1 MWRPCWSIGFA
12 IVALL
17 YALAGSASAR
27 VERCP
32 PGNVLAGRRPVA
44 SPGVRG
50 NTALVTD
57 GRVAEEGAP
66 WNGPLAVVLEGLA
79 ASLTYDLGEAMA
91 VRAIVVQ
98 ADANDVYSVWGSLD
112 GERFSILGWVEAA
125 PARGLRTRTLLLGGR
140 PIRFL
145 RFGEAVGDGAYS
157 VSELAAFC
165 DMGALPPALEVVREG
180 SAPAPAAG
188 AVHWT
193 DQAAMQLAFVLAV
206 LGVVLLS
213 WGARLDR
220 EEGSAS
226 RRRWRDRAL
235 AAAALAAVP
244 VYFNFGAFHFPGFVH
259 YWDTFHYYVGAKYFR
274 ELSYQ
279 GLYDCVAVAEAADPA
294 RRRSVELRKMTD
306 LRTNELR
313 TTENALADPERCRR
327 RFAPER
333 WAEFT
338 RDVDFFRA
346 HLPPALWDM
355 AMTDH
360 GFNAT
365 PVWTIAGAAIATRVP
380 ATERSVLLLALL
392 DEAYFAGMLAV
403 VWWAFGWRV
412 LAVGLLV
419 FATNFPSRFGWTGG
433 AFLRWDWLFF
443 LVASVCCLRKGRNLL
458 GGLALGY
465 STLLRV
471 FPGVALLGPLLAFG
485 FAARAHGL
493 VSEATRPY
501 RRFALGVLLAGAV
514 LVPASLWTAGGLAEG
529 TRVYAAFLNNSIKH
543 VQTPLANYMGL
554 RTVLA
559 YRPSEVARR
568 LRDERF
574 FAPWKRWS
582 ESRREALRQARPVY
596 IAVVL
601 GFLILLALAVRHV
614 EPWMSLSLGSML
626 IAVGPELTC
635 YYYSFILVV
644 ALLHARRD
652 AVGPLLLGV
661 TALSQAVAL
670 PPILGWLIWPDEL
683 YTFVSAVTLAAFA
696 VILWWFGAGLREPAI
711 RRTGHPASDT
721 G

>member
-1 MWRPCWSIGFA
+1 MQSVSRPVRLGVVASLGA
-12 IVALL
+12 IALL
-17 YALAGSASAR
+17 GTLTGPASPGE
-27 VERCP
+27 ERCP
-32 PGNVLAGRRPVA
+32 GGNILAGRRPVT
-44 SPGVRG
+44 SPDVQRD
-50 NTALVTD
+50 TALVTD

-66 WNGPLAVVLEGLA
+66 GNGPLSVILDGPA
-79 ASLTYDLGEAMA
+79 ASLTYDLGAEVA

-112 GERFSILGWVEAA
+112 GDRFSVLGWIEAV
-125 PARGLRTRTLLLGGR
+125 PGRGLRTRTLLLGGR

-145 RFGEAVGDGAYS
+145 RVGEAVGDGAYS
-157 VSELAAFC
+157 VSELQAFC
-165 DMGALPPALEVVREG
+165 DGDAFVPALEVVRG
-180 SAPAPAAG
+180 GAAPAPSAG
-188 AVHWT
+188 AAYWT
-193 DQAAMQLAFVLAV
+193 DQRAMELAFVLAV

-220 EEGSAS
+220 EGASAT

-235 AAAALAAVP
+235 AASGVAALL
-244 VYFNFGAFHFPGFVH
+244 VYFNFGAFHFPSFVH

-294 RRRSVELRKMTD
+294 RRRRVELRKMTD

-313 TTENALADPERCRR
+313 TTESALADPERCRS
-327 RFAPER
+327 RFSPER
-333 WAEFT
+333 WAEFVE
-338 RDVDFFRA
+338 DVDFFRA

-355 AMTDH
+355 AMADH

-365 PVWTIAGAAIATRVP
+365 PVWTIAGAAIASRAP
-380 ATERSVLLLALL
+380 ATERSILLLALL
-392 DEAYFAGMLAV
+392 DEAYLAGMLAV

-443 LVASVCCLRKGRNLL
+443 LVASVCCLHKGRSLL

-465 STLLRV
+465 ATLLRV
-471 FPGVALLGPLLAFG
+471 FPGVALVGPLLAFG
-485 FAARAHGL
+485 FAARVHGPM
-493 VSEATRPY
+493 SEATRPY
-501 RRFALGVLLAGAV
+501 RRFAVGVLLAAAA
-514 LVPASLWTAGGLAEG
+514 LVPASLWSAGGLVEG
-529 TRVYAAFLNNSIKH
+529 VRVYRAFLDNSVKH

-568 LRDERF
+568 LRDDRF

-582 ESRREALRQARPVY
+582 ESRREAFRQALPVY
-596 IAVVL
+596 VAVTL
-601 GFLILLALAVRHV
+601 GYLILLAVAVRRA
-614 EPWMSLSLGSML
+614 EPGMSLALGSTL

-635 YYYSFILVV
+635 YYYSFILAV

-661 TALSQAVAL
+661 TALSQAMAL
-670 PPILGWLIWPDEL
+670 PPIQGWLIWPDEL

-696 VILWWFGAGLREPAI
+696 LILWWFARRPPDPVTTPA
-711 RRTGHPASDT
+711 
-721 G
+721 